1 MAGLILGCL
10 HAAVQ
15 VVFGQTHTARFLHAP
30 GFVVNMQVSQDSST
44 WIKASST
51 LTKISHQ

>member
-30 GFVVNMQVSQDSST
+30 GLVVNMQVSQDSST